1 MKDFFKKPVVIAIIT
16 VIIVVA
22 IILFVEKDAIA
33 AKLKLGFVG
42 GNAVSSYGPGGT
54 QKGVQN
60 DTKYPYSYTNSA
72 KTYKMTS
79 GCVKK
84 LQERILKVYSTYHGN
99 TTYPNLYDAA
109 VAMKNAGGAD
119 GKLGAKTKAA
129 FDACNFPT
137 LLANSGAKLD
147 TDYIIA

>member
-33 AKLKLGFVG
+33 AKLGFVG
-42 GNAVSSYGPGGT
+42 GNEESTHGPGGT

-79 GCVKK
+79 VCVKK

>member
-33 AKLKLGFVG
+33 ANLGFVG
-42 GNAVSSYGPGGT
+42 GNDGPTHGPDGT